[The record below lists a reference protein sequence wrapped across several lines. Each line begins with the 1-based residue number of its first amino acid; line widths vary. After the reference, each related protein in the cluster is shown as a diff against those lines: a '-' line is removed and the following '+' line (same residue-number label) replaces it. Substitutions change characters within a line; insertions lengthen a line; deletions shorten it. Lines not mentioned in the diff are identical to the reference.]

1 MARETLVS
9 KPPWLKGNIVMVGLL
24 LFCGHRVTYANNT
37 NNGTLQKSTCNQRDC
52 LRCDLD
58 TAECVKCLYV
68 MMADSRVCHS
78 ACPPGYSTTWAPYPA
93 EGSPAAGNA
102 VMGRICSEQSMLA
115 LVSGRD
121 VGIIAGAAVAGA
133 VCVGVVIG
141 ALLYMRRRTKP
152 PPDHQRHDHPRHVP
166 PRLWKDKRPNATEV
180 SVAGEERAEFL
191 EQLKSLRGEADN
203 FLEML
208 SETRNRF
215 RRLGGPDSATDTKA
229 KAYRAVVRD
238 LSRVLT
244 LLNRREEHIVTVP
257 ADWRRLLSWAARVLA
272 RYKRQKAAKEA
283 GDIPSLEPLS
293 TGGTLY
299 QTRKQAQAER
309 CRLVALGAPC
319 STLSSGN
326 LNSSRMSC
334 SSRGSD
340 PPTPCRETPPASQ
353 ISSRSAS
360 MISLTPVIFE
370 EEDEEAPEN
379 PEDILFDES
388 LDTTPPSMKKSDNQD
403 AIPDNDVEKQD
414 LKVNGKVPVVCE
426 NSTKDESD
434 IPSVHL
440 DPMKDKDSK
449 FRHYLEGELAKRGVP
464 VISQDEALCGFKYVK
479 ETNNNITKKMNDLND
494 LCSIISD
501 GYINAPSVIESL
513 KNLRNIEHMRN
524 ADDSSSPYLNME
536 RKLLQS
542 QYKNQKFTH
551 DIHEKEKEVNSLK
564 SPPVSGICTDI
575 GTPEPEAQISVR
587 KDPVRGSVRGDKTSS
602 KCDKI
607 NATLPGEDVYLNV
620 IRKPV
625 VARTTLSN
633 DPYRDDTIDSSQ
645 EIKHKN
651 RIVTKN
657 SKIAPVSCKAEVTR
671 HLSAPRCELTTEL

>member
-1 MARETLVS
+1 
-9 KPPWLKGNIVMVGLL
+9 
-24 LFCGHRVTYANNT
+24 
-37 NNGTLQKSTCNQRDC
+37 
-52 LRCDLD
+52 
-58 TAECVKCLYV
+58 